1 MVSLLMLFR
10 WRMLGTTSGVVL
22 LQLVLK
28 LSTCLTTKAGM
39 VTVMKRSRWSHY
51 SDQGTVI
58 RPGSSLVD
66 PVNAVHPEK
75 LPQQVKVL
83 YQRSLLPPLT
93 TAPIVPGT
101 TIAPAGLFPVF
112 PPVAKSPP
120 QEEVRSKFLDFRW
133 MPASKPPA

>member
-1 MVSLLMLFR
+1 
-10 WRMLGTTSGVVL
+10 MLGTTSGVVL
-22 LQLVLK
+22 LQLILK

-58 RPGSSLVD
+58 KPGSMLVD
-66 PVNAVHPEK
+66 PVIAVHPEK

-93 TAPIVPGT
+93 TIAMFPDESS
-101 TIAPAGLFPVF
+101 APAGLLPEFP
-112 PPVAKSPP
+112 
-120 QEEVRSKFLDFRW
+120 
-133 MPASKPPA
+133 PASKQFPHQSDLRSKDL